1 MEKKERADRAAKI
14 LSIVLTCML
23 IGSFL
28 FFVVGEIIWQ
38 EKAEISENTFRNF
51 DAQWFQEMPDGTL
64 NEVVIPGICDVEYG
78 EWGTIVTQLSPELE
92 STSLCFRSLQQE
104 MKFYVG
110 DELRKEYSTLKSQK
124 FGKTS
129 TMAYVIFPLYSSDAG
144 KTLRVEFMS
153 KSSYANYV
161 GDIYMGE
168 TVDIKGRLYEVYAPG
183 LIIAVFLFIVSLM
196 VSIISYVLQRIYKKD
211 VALLYLGDALLV
223 ASGWLIAESKIRQ
236 FVFPSATIAMWL
248 GFLLIALLP
257 YPFASYIN
265 KVQNDR
271 YNKVYKFI
279 CLSTAVNFVI
289 VVVLQVFNIC
299 DFFESMTLSHINIGL
314 LLITMMVTI
323 IRDIITGKV
332 KEYKEVAIGLGV
344 LIIAGICEISLVYMV
359 DAFLNGVSLCLG
371 LVILLFTAS
380 VRTLRD
386 FWSVE
391 KEKQVAIAA
400 ADSKAKFLANMSH
413 EIRTPI
419 NVVIGMNEMILRENN
434 DATINEYA
442 GNIKSAS
449 QMLLA
454 LINDVLDFS
463 KIEAGK
469 LQIVEADYSLSSLLN
484 DVILGADI
492 RAKQKQ
498 LQLELDIDETMPSVL
513 YGDEIRIKQVLNNI
527 LSNAV
532 KYTEKGKVT
541 FSAKGIYKDNKIVL
555 VLAVKDTGIGISK
568 EDMGHLFDSFQ
579 RLEMSKNRYIQGSG
593 LGLNIA
599 KQLIELMDG
608 TIEVESE
615 HGKGSC
621 FTVTIPQIIVDSKAM
636 GTPSHKE
643 ETATVTK
650 TEFVAPGANVLVVD
664 DNRMNRAVI
673 RALMKHTQIQLDMAS
688 SGTEC
693 LKMTKN
699 KKYDLILMDHM
710 MPEPDGIQT
719 LHMLREDENN
729 VNQYTAVVVLTANA
743 IEGMKEQYLQE
754 GFADYLSKPIEIER
768 LEEVLVKYLQ

>member
-64 NEVVIPGICDVEYG
+64 NEVAIPGICDVEYG

-236 FVFPSATIAMWL
+236 FVFPSATIAMWM

-271 YNKVYKFI
+271 YNKAYRLI
-279 CLSTAVNFVI
+279 CMLTAVNFVI
-289 VVVLQVFNIC
+289 VVVLQVFNIR

-314 LLITMMVTI
+314 LLITMLVTI

-332 KEYKEVAIGLGV
+332 KEYREVAIGLGV
-344 LIIAGICEISLVYMV
+344 LIVAGVFEISLVYMV

-463 KIEAGK
+463 KIDAGK

-541 FSAKGIYKDNKIVL
+541 FSAKGIYKDDKIVL

-579 RLEMSKNRYIQGSG
+579 RFEMSKNRYIQGSG

-608 TIEVESE
+608 TIDVESE

-643 ETATVTK
+643 ETATITK
-650 TEFVAPGANVLVVD
+650 TEFVAPDAKVLVVD
-664 DNRMNRAVI
+664 DNRMNLAVI
-673 RALMKHTQIQLDMAS
+673 RALMKHTQVQLDMAS
-688 SGTEC
+688 SGIEC
-693 LKMTKN
+693 LNMTKN

-719 LHMLREDENN
+719 LHMLREDEDN
-729 VNQYTAVVVLTANA
+729 VNQSTEVVVLTANA

-768 LEEVLVKYLQ
+768 LEEILVKYLQ